1 MSLDLLIKN
10 VATINYYKKLT
21 NYCKNMISTT

>member
-10 VATINYYKKLT
+10 VATINYYKKLAD
-21 NYCKNMISTT
+21 YGKNIISTT